1 MNSEDTKNV
10 INGLRALRLS
20 AFRKNATHNKA
31 RIQIE
36 ECTSVYRAEIDSLI
50 QDTFTDEQNIPLHLI
65 PLSTN
70 IDQKWWL
77 ARSGEYVLGAVA
89 AWEQDGE
96 WHWGRFAVD
105 NRFRGLGI
113 GKTLA
118 RYSLVQTLLST
129 NEVYIEARDT
139 TVNIVKELGGE
150 IVGNKFDFYGM
161 PVTPMRLN
169 KAQLNEATKH
179 QELTLSTHL

>member
-1 MNSEDTKNV
+1 MAQLLNLMNSEDTKNI

-31 RIQIE
+31 RIQVE
-36 ECTSVYRAEIDSLI
+36 ECTPLYRTEIDSLI
-50 QDTFTDEQNIPLHLI
+50 QDIFTDEQNIPQYLI

-77 ARSGEYVLGAVA
+77 ARSGEYGV
-89 AWEQDGE
+89 
-96 WHWGRFAVD
+96 
-105 NRFRGLGI
+105 
-113 GKTLA
+113 
-118 RYSLVQTLLST
+118 
-129 NEVYIEARDT
+129 
-139 TVNIVKELGGE
+139 GE

-169 KAQLNEATKH
+169 QAQLNEVTKH
-179 QELTLSTHL
+179 QELTLPPHL